1 MSNETTTAG
10 RPPIDASRYYAQIE
24 AWLTEGKRIDEI
36 TATMLQRT
44 VGGQYKK
51 ISETLERYKTGYIS
65 KELMELPP
73 VPDELGNAVNA
84 AALEI
89 WRILQGAKSKEIAE
103 LKEQQADDL
112 AGLEQLAAE
121 RLDRVDELE
130 QQIEVKDQETNNLK
144 QQLKDAISTNNNL
157 VDVNSRLDSE
167 LKQVTHQSQELMLEL
182 RQLRGE
188 LSVAQQTTIKQ
199 QANIEHLQEQ
209 LSKTEVQAKALAA
222 DNRQYQKT
230 AELAQAKS
238 D

>member
-10 RPPIDASRYYAQIE
+10 RPAIDASRYYAQIE

-51 ISETLERYKTGYIS
+51 ISEILDRYKTGYIS

-73 VPDELGNAVNA
+73 VPDELANAVNA
-84 AALEI
+84 AAVEI

-103 LKEQQADDL
+103 LKEQHADDL

-130 QQIEVKDQETNNLK
+130 QQIEVKDQETNSLK
-144 QQLKDAISTNNNL
+144 QQLTDAISTNNNL

-167 LKQVTHQSQELMLEL
+167 LKQVTHQSQELMVEL
-182 RQLRGE
+182 RQLRAE
-188 LSVAQQTTIKQ
+188 LSAAQQTTIKQ
-199 QANIEHLQEQ
+199 QANIELLQDQ
-209 LSKTEVQAKALAA
+209 LNRAEVQAEALSA
-222 DNRQYQKT
+222 
-230 AELAQAKS
+230 
-238 D
+238 